1 MDEGHCIERAHRSHC
16 SESECPCSTH
26 AGHHM
31 RHLNAVPPIRPGIL
45 MASADEPMLQC
56 LAVPRLTRHQVR
68 ALNDVQAG
76 ESETRL
82 AHRAQSRSG
91 DMPTRNGIK
100 SADVCTPDQ
109 YLPEKGRRERI
120 PIARGTKKLHYVPNP
135 LKLKQQR
142 ALPGKYRNPV
152 RKQL

>member
-1 MDEGHCIERAHRSHC
+1 MDEGHCIERAHRSHR
-16 SESECPCSTH
+16 SDGTRSTH
-26 AGHHM
+26 DGHHM

-45 MASADEPMLQC
+45 MNSADEPMLQC
-56 LAVPRLTRHQVR
+56 LTVPRLTCHQVR

-76 ESETRL
+76 ESEPRL
-82 AHRAQSRSG
+82 AHRAQSRSS
-91 DMPTRNGIK
+91 DKPTRIGVR

-109 YLPEKGRRERI
+109 YLPEKGRRAGI

-135 LKLKQQR
+135 LKLKQRR
-142 ALPGKYRNPV
+142 ALPGKYRNPA